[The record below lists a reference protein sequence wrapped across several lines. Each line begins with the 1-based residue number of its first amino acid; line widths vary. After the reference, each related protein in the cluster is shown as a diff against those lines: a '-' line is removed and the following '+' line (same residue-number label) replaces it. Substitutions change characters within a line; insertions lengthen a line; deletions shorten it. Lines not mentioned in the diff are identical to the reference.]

1 MRLLF
6 LTFYYE
12 PDLCAGSFRASS
24 LVKSLLQLISDSDTI
39 EVVTTHPNRYATY
52 QVKTSGIEHQEN
64 LIIKRIRI
72 PSHKS
77 GFFDQSVSFFKYFIN
92 TLFYVSNRKYDIVFA
107 TSSRLFTGFLGAII
121 ARQKKIPFYLDI
133 RDIFVDTLKSLFLK
147 SKFKLFFPLLNL
159 IEQLTLKNATKINL
173 VSEGFLSYF
182 SDKYKKKFTL
192 FSNGIDDEFL
202 NFKEP
207 LMPIMK
213 DDGLV
218 LTYTGNIGEGQGLEK
233 IVPNI
238 AKRFCNIEF
247 VIIGDG
253 GRKESLVRACY
264 ELDNVKIL
272 QPVSREEII
281 KIYDKTD
288 ILFLHLNDYEAFK
301 KVLPSKIFEY
311 GATFKPIIAG
321 VDGFSKEF
329 IKKYLPD
336 SMIFKPCDFEDFCR
350 KYSSFK
356 GFVNVQSRKDFI
368 GKFSREVIMQ
378 KMAKDILTSKI

>member
-12 PDLCAGSFRASS
+12 PDLCAGSFRAGS
-24 LVKSLLQLISDSDTI
+24 LVKSLLGLISDGDTI
-39 EVVTTHPNRYATY
+39 EVVTTLPNRYATY
-52 QVKTSGIEHQEN
+52 QVETSGIEQQGN
-64 LIIKRIRI
+64 LIIKRIKI

-77 GFFDQSVSFFKYFIN
+77 GFFDQSVSFFKYFMDA
-92 TLFYVSNRKYDIVFA
+92 LFYVSNRKYDIVFA

-121 ARQKKIPFYLDI
+121 ARQKKIPLYLDI
-133 RDIFVDTLKSLFLK
+133 RDIFIDTLKSLFFK
-147 SKFKLFFPLLNL
+147 SKLKLFLPLLNL
-159 IEQLTLKNATKINL
+159 IEQFTLKNATKINL

-182 SDKYKKKFTL
+182 SNKYKKQFTL

-202 NFKEP
+202 NFKGP
-207 LMPIMK
+207 LNPIMK
-213 DDGLV
+213 DDELV

-233 IVPNI
+233 IVPKI
-238 AKRFCNIEF
+238 AKRFRNIEF

-253 GRKESLVRACY
+253 GRKASLIRACY

-272 QPVSREEII
+272 PPVSRKEII

-288 ILFLHLNDYEAFK
+288 MLFLHLNDYEAFK

-321 VDGFSKEF
+321 VDGYSKEF
-329 IKKYLPD
+329 IERYLTD

-350 KYSSFK
+350 KYNSFE

-368 GKFSREVIMQ
+368 GKFSREGIMQ
-378 KMAKDILTSKI
+378 EMAKDILTLKI